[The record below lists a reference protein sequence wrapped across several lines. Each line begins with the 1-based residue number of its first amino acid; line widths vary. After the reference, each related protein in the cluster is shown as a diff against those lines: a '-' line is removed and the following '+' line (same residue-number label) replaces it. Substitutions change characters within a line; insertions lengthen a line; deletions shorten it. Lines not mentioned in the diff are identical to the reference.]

1 MYMPNMPQGNMNVK
15 TDKLKRR
22 MKYLFGVL
30 IVLYPVLV
38 FSALV
43 IFKLSIRYLSIFIIA
58 LAVAYFL
65 VHRHNY
71 RGKHTIVV
79 FISPVVLCCIGIIC
93 LITKSSLTLK
103 IYPALADLI
112 YLVIM
117 GTSILIPPPVVFY
130 FLNMFDKKLKEHI
143 NPEFFEQYCRKAA
156 IIWCVFFVFDGA
168 VSLVTVFWGSDIIWG
183 IYNGGI
189 TYVLMG
195 LIFVGEYFI
204 LKMVEKK
211 SLAANAGEKEETDV
225 RT

>member
-1 MYMPNMPQGNMNVK
+1 
-15 TDKLKRR
+15 
-22 MKYLFGVL
+22 MKYLFGAL
-30 IVLYPVLV
+30 IILYPVLV

-43 IFKLSIRYLSIFIIA
+43 IFKLSIRYLSVFIIA

-79 FISPVVLCCIGIIC
+79 FISPAILCCIGIIC

-112 YLVIM
+112 YFVIM
-117 GTSILIPPPVVFY
+117 GTSILIPPPLVFY
-130 FLNMFDKKLKEHI
+130 FLNMFDKKIKDHI
-143 NPEFFEQYCRKAA
+143 EPRFFERYCRNAA
-156 IIWCVFFVFDGA
+156 IIWCVFFVFDGI
-168 VSLVTVFWGSDIIWG
+168 VSIVTVFLGSDIVWG

-195 LIFVGEYFI
+195 MIFLGEYFI
-204 LKMVEKK
+204 LKMIEKK
-211 SLAANAGEKEETDV
+211 SLAGKTDAGEKEETDV

>member
-1 MYMPNMPQGNMNVK
+1 MNTLQGNISVK

-22 MKYLFGVL
+22 MKYLFGAL

-58 LAVAYFL
+58 LAAAYFL
-65 VHRHNY
+65 LHRHNY
-71 RGKHTIVV
+71 KGKHTIVV
-79 FISPVVLCCIGIIC
+79 FISPVILCGIGIIC

-117 GTSILIPPPVVFY
+117 GTSILIPPPLVFY
-130 FLNMFDKKLKEHI
+130 FLNMFDKKIKEHI
-143 NPEFFEQYCRKAA
+143 NPGFFEQYCRRAA

-168 VSLVTVFWGSDIIWG
+168 VSLVTAFWGSDIIWG

-204 LKMVEKK
+204 LKMIEKK
-211 SLAANAGEKEETDV
+211 SLAEKANAGEKEETDV

>member
-1 MYMPNMPQGNMNVK
+1 MNVLQGSMSVK

-22 MKYLFGVL
+22 MKYLFGAL

-43 IFKLSIRYLSIFIIA
+43 IFKLSIRYLSVFIIA

-65 VHRHNY
+65 VNRHHYKGRHRNL
-71 RGKHTIVV
+71 V
-79 FISPVVLCCIGIIC
+79 FISPSILCCIGIIC

-103 IYPALADLI
+103 IYPALADLV

-117 GTSILIPPPVVFY
+117 GTSVFIPPPVVFY
-130 FLNMFDKKLKEHI
+130 FINMFDKTIKDHI
-143 NPEFFEQYCRKAA
+143 EPGFFEQYCRRAA
-156 IIWCVFFVFDGA
+156 IVWCVFFVFDGVIA
-168 VSLVTVFWGSDIIWG
+168 LITVFWASDIIWG

-189 TYVLMG
+189 TYALMG
-195 LIFVGEYFI
+195 LIFVGEYLI

-211 SLAANAGEKEETDV
+211 SLAGKLKAGEKEETDV
-225 RT
+225 HT

>member
-1 MYMPNMPQGNMNVK
+1 
-15 TDKLKRR
+15 

-79 FISPVVLCCIGIIC
+79 FISPIVLCGIGIIC

-103 IYPALADLI
+103 IYPVLADLI

-117 GTSILIPPPVVFY
+117 GTSILIPPPLVFY

-143 NPEFFEQYCRKAA
+143 EPKFFERYCRNAA
-156 IIWCVFFVFDGA
+156 IIWCVFFVLDGA
-168 VSLVTVFWGSDIIWG
+168 FALVTVFWGSDIAWG

-195 LIFVGEYFI
+195 LIFSGEYFI
-204 LKMVEKK
+204 LQMIEKK
-211 SLAANAGEKEETDV
+211 SLAGKVNAGENEETDV
-225 RT
+225 RA

>member
-1 MYMPNMPQGNMNVK
+1 MYTLQGNISVK
-15 TDKLKRR
+15 FNKLKRR
-22 MKYLFGVL
+22 MKYLFGAL
-30 IVLYPVLV
+30 LVLYPVLV

-43 IFKLSIRYLSIFIIA
+43 IFKLSIRYLSVFIIA
-58 LAVAYFL
+58 LTVVYFL

-71 RGKHTIVV
+71 RGRHTVVV
-79 FISPVVLCCIGIIC
+79 FISPILLCCIGIVC

-130 FLNMFDKKLKEHI
+130 FINMFDKTIKEHVK
-143 NPEFFEQYCRKAA
+143 PEFLEQYCRKAA
-156 IIWCVFFVFDGA
+156 IVWCVFFVFDGA
-168 VSLVTVFWGSDIIWG
+168 VSLVTVFLGSDIIWG

-189 TYVLMG
+189 TYILMG

-204 LKMVEKK
+204 LKIIEKK
-211 SLAANAGEKEETDV
+211 SLAGKANAGEKEGTDD
-225 RT
+225 RA